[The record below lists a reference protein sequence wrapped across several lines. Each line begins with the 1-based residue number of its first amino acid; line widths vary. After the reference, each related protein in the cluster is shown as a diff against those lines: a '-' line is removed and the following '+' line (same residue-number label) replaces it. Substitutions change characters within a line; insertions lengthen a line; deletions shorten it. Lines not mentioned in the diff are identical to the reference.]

1 MFVLTTLTPSAKPGN
16 TKGGSIT
23 VRLISCLTG
32 LESSDSDNICFYLQN
47 RLIPTSQAGG
57 QWYSDTSP
65 FSIPWRNCQFLRRE
79 GDEELEEVELGVL
92 REGDDDP
99 ERRVEVVDIDEEG
112 GVLLQPEHEVVL
124 GKPVLEHGAVL
135 ESTS

>member
-1 MFVLTTLTPSAKPGN
+1 M
-16 TKGGSIT
+16 
-23 VRLISCLTG
+23 
-32 LESSDSDNICFYLQN
+32 
-47 RLIPTSQAGG
+47 
-57 QWYSDTSP
+57 
-65 FSIPWRNCQFLRRE
+65 
-79 GDEELEEVELGVL
+79 EEVELGVL

-135 ESTS
+135 ESTL